1 MGMKLLV
8 TGAHGLLGRSLLEPD
23 FDAEMIGCGRGE
35 TPVGKGGYHPVD
47 LTDPQAVF
55 ALLEKVHPDW
65 VIHTAALTD
74 VDRCEI
80 DRLFARQI
88 NLEVVEHL
96 ASACRQ
102 LGLGLVQLST
112 DYVFDGRSGPY
123 REQDPTNPLSYYGAL
138 KLQSEGVVLQE
149 GLKGLVLRT
158 LWLYGYLPETRRNLV
173 TWPLEAL
180 TRGDQLKVV
189 DDQWGNPT
197 HVHDVAQALVELC
210 QRQVQGLFHLG
221 GATYLTRYQLTQ
233 ELARFFGLDPG
244 LIHPISTAAAA
255 QKAPRPLRSGLRPQA
270 LEALLHCA
278 PLSLHQGLEQLAR
291 QESFRR
297 DFSPLL
303 NRLPGS

>member
-1 MGMKLLV
+1 MKLLV

-35 TPVGKGGYHPVD
+35 TPVGKGAYHPVE
-47 LTDPQAVF
+47 LTDPRAVL
-55 ALLEKVHPDW
+55 ALLEKVRPDW

-74 VDRCEI
+74 VDRCES
-80 DRLFARQI
+80 DRPLALQI
-88 NLEVVEHL
+88 NLDIVRHL

-102 LGLGLVQLST
+102 LNLGLVQLST
-112 DYVFDGRSGPY
+112 DYVFDGHNGPY
-123 REQDPTNPLSYYGAL
+123 SEQDPTNPLSYYGAI

-180 TRGDQLKVV
+180 ARGDQLKMV

-197 HVHDVAQALVELC
+197 HVHDLAQVLVELC
-210 QRQVQGLFHLG
+210 RRQVQGLFHLG

-233 ELARFFGLDPG
+233 ELARFFGLNPG
-244 LIHPISTAAAA
+244 LVHPISTADAA
-255 QKAPRPLRSGLRPQA
+255 QKAPRPLRSGLRTQA
-270 LEALLHCA
+270 LESLLDHT
-278 PLSLHQGLEQLAR
+278 PLSLSQGLERLAG
-291 QESFRR
+291 QENFRR
-297 DFSPLL
+297 DFP
-303 NRLPGS
+303 NFF

>member
-1 MGMKLLV
+1 MKLLV

-35 TPVGKGGYHPVD
+35 TPVGKGAYHPVE
-47 LTDPQAVF
+47 LTDPRAVL
-55 ALLEKVHPDW
+55 ALLEKVRPDW

-74 VDRCEI
+74 VDRCET
-80 DRLFARQI
+80 DRPLALQI
-88 NLEVVEHL
+88 NLDIVRHL

-102 LGLGLVQLST
+102 LNLGLVQLST
-112 DYVFDGRSGPY
+112 DYVFDGHNGPY
-123 REQDPTNPLSYYGAL
+123 SEQDPTNPLSYYGAI

-180 TRGDQLKVV
+180 ARGDQLKMV

-197 HVHDVAQALVELC
+197 HVHDLAQVLVELC
-210 QRQVQGLFHLG
+210 RRQVQGLFHLG

-233 ELARFFGLDPG
+233 ELARFFGLNPG
-244 LIHPISTAAAA
+244 LVHPISTADAA
-255 QKAPRPLRSGLRPQA
+255 QKAPRPLRSGLRTQA
-270 LEALLHCA
+270 LESLLDHT
-278 PLSLHQGLEQLAR
+278 PLSLSQGLERLAG
-291 QESFRR
+291 QENFRR
-297 DFSPLL
+297 DFPNLF
-303 NRLPGS
+303 

>member
-1 MGMKLLV
+1 MKLLV

-35 TPVGKGGYHPVD
+35 TPVGKGAYHPVE
-47 LTDPQAVF
+47 LTDPQAVL
-55 ALLEKVHPDW
+55 ALLEKVRPDW

-74 VDRCEI
+74 VDRCET
-80 DRLFARQI
+80 DRPLALQI
-88 NLEVVEHL
+88 NLDIVRHL

-102 LGLGLVQLST
+102 LNLGLVQLST
-112 DYVFDGRSGPY
+112 DYVFDGHNGPY
-123 REQDPTNPLSYYGAL
+123 SEQDPTNPLSYYGAI

-180 TRGDQLKVV
+180 ARGDQLKMV

-197 HVHDVAQALVELC
+197 HVHDLAQVLVELC
-210 QRQVQGLFHLG
+210 RRQVQGLFHLG

-233 ELARFFGLDPG
+233 ELARFFGLNPG
-244 LIHPISTAAAA
+244 LVHPISTADAA
-255 QKAPRPLRSGLRPQA
+255 QKAPRPLRSGLRTQA
-270 LEALLHCA
+270 LESLLDHT
-278 PLSLHQGLEQLAR
+278 PLSLSQGLERLAG
-291 QESFRR
+291 QENFRR
-297 DFSPLL
+297 DFPNLF
-303 NRLPGS
+303 

>member
-35 TPVGKGGYHPVD
+35 TPVGKGAYHPVE
-47 LTDPQAVF
+47 LTDPQAVL
-55 ALLEKVHPDW
+55 ALLEKVRPDW

-74 VDRCEI
+74 VDRCET
-80 DRLFARQI
+80 DRPLALQI
-88 NLEVVEHL
+88 NLDIVRHL

-102 LGLGLVQLST
+102 LNLGLVQLST
-112 DYVFDGRSGPY
+112 DYVFDGHNGPY
-123 REQDPTNPLSYYGAL
+123 SEQDPTNPLSYYGAI

-180 TRGDQLKVV
+180 ARGDQLKMV

-197 HVHDVAQALVELC
+197 HVHDLAQVLVELC
-210 QRQVQGLFHLG
+210 RRQVQGLFHLG

-233 ELARFFGLDPG
+233 ELARFFGLNPG
-244 LIHPISTAAAA
+244 LVHPISTADAA
-255 QKAPRPLRSGLRPQA
+255 QKAPRPLRSGLRTQA
-270 LEALLHCA
+270 LESLLDHT
-278 PLSLHQGLEQLAR
+278 PLSLSQGLERLAG
-291 QESFRR
+291 QENFRR
-297 DFSPLL
+297 DFPNLF
-303 NRLPGS
+303 

>member
-1 MGMKLLV
+1 MDMKLLV

-35 TPVGKGGYHPVD
+35 TPVGRGTYHPIE
-47 LTDPQAVF
+47 LTDPQVVF
-55 ALLEKVHPDW
+55 ALLDRVRPDW

-80 DRLFARQI
+80 DRPLALQI
-88 NLEVVEHL
+88 NLEIVRHL
-96 ASACRQ
+96 ASACLQ

-112 DYVFDGRSGPY
+112 DYVFDGRNGPY
-123 REQDPTNPLSYYGAL
+123 GEQDPTNPLSYYGAL

-158 LWLYGYLPETRRNLV
+158 LWLYGYLPGTRRNLV

-180 TRGDQLKVV
+180 ARGEQLRVV

-210 QRQVQGLFHLG
+210 RRQVQGLFHLG

-244 LIHPISTAAAA
+244 LVQPISTVAAG
-255 QKAPRPLRSGLRPQA
+255 QQAPRPLRSGLRTQA
-270 LEALLHCA
+270 LESLLHSA
-278 PLSLHQGLEQLAR
+278 PLRLSQGLEQLAG

-297 DFSPLL
+297 DFSTLF
-303 NRLPGS
+303 

>member
-35 TPVGKGGYHPVD
+35 TPVGKGAYHPVE
-47 LTDPQAVF
+47 LTDPRAVL
-55 ALLEKVHPDW
+55 ALLEKVRPDW

-74 VDRCEI
+74 VDRCES
-80 DRLFARQI
+80 DRPLALQI
-88 NLEVVEHL
+88 NLDIVRHL

-102 LGLGLVQLST
+102 LNLGLVQLST
-112 DYVFDGRSGPY
+112 DYVFDGQNGPY
-123 REQDPTNPLSYYGAL
+123 SEQDPTNPLSYYGAI

-180 TRGDQLKVV
+180 ARGDQLKMV

-197 HVHDVAQALVELC
+197 HVHDLAQVLVELC
-210 QRQVQGLFHLG
+210 RRQVQGLFHLG

-233 ELARFFGLDPG
+233 ELARFFGLDSG
-244 LIHPISTAAAA
+244 LVQPISTATAG
-255 QKAPRPLRSGLRPQA
+255 QKAPRPLRSGLRTQA
-270 LEALLHCA
+270 LESLLGHT
-278 PLSLHQGLEQLAR
+278 PLSLSQGLERLAD
-291 QESFRR
+291 QENFRR
-297 DFSPLL
+297 DFPNLF
-303 NRLPGS
+303 

>member
-1 MGMKLLV
+1 MKLLV

-35 TPVGKGGYHPVD
+35 TPVGKGAYHPVE
-47 LTDPQAVF
+47 LTDPRAVL
-55 ALLEKVHPDW
+55 ALLEKVRPDW

-74 VDRCEI
+74 VDRCES
-80 DRLFARQI
+80 DRPLALQI
-88 NLEVVEHL
+88 NLDIVRHL

-102 LGLGLVQLST
+102 LNLGLVQLST
-112 DYVFDGRSGPY
+112 DYVFDGHNGPY
-123 REQDPTNPLSYYGAL
+123 SEQDPTNPLSYYGAI

-180 TRGDQLKVV
+180 ARGDQLKMV

-197 HVHDVAQALVELC
+197 HVHDLAQVLVELC
-210 QRQVQGLFHLG
+210 RRQVQGLFHLG

-233 ELARFFGLDPG
+233 ELARFFGLNPG
-244 LIHPISTAAAA
+244 LVHPISTADAA
-255 QKAPRPLRSGLRPQA
+255 QKAPRPLRSGLRTQA
-270 LEALLHCA
+270 LESLLDHT
-278 PLSLHQGLEQLAR
+278 PLSLSQGLERLAG
-291 QESFRR
+291 QQNFRR
-297 DFSPLL
+297 DFP
-303 NRLPGS
+303 NFF